1 LSAVVNDQLSA
12 DPFEY
17 RAVSRGV
24 GEREMPRRL
33 SAARQVGGDKNKGLA
48 LQGFDCFG
56 DGCVII
62 QRILRERA
70 DRQLRF
76 SGCCRIA
83 VIGLDKIKHIRRQPG
98 VIDAVYGR

>member
-1 LSAVVNDQLSA
+1 MTSFPLIHSNIALSPEASA
-12 DPFEY
+12 
-17 RAVSRGV
+17 S
-24 GEREMPRRL
+24 ERCP
-33 SAARQVGGDKNKGLA
+33 AAFLPPGRSGATRNKGLA

-98 VIDAVYGR
+98 VIDAVYGREIIE